1 MMHRFKHYRRNV
13 GSRYTLINLLI
24 VAYLVYHLFGGGFDP
39 VMLVVGS
46 LIGAG
51 VLLPRLFLNLLVANP
66 ARTSRVLHIGTILIA
81 AVFILSITKT
91 WVPPLPLA
99 IAIPPLVGL
108 LLGTNFWLLSDP
120 RVLTADGLAYYTS
133 SANPNLRTHAHDT
146 SSSPDH
152 LPPLPR

>member
-1 MMHRFKHYRRNV
+1 MMHRFKHYRRHV

-91 WVPPLPLA
+91 WVPPVPVA
-99 IAIPPLVGL
+99 IVIPPLVGL
-108 LLGTNFWLLSDP
+108 LIGTKLLAIFRPP
-120 RVLTADGLAYYTS
+120 RHDRGWTGL
-133 SANPNLRTHAHDT
+133 L
-146 SSSPDH
+146 H
-152 LPPLPR
+152 LICEPEPTNTRP